1 MSFRKKAKAKL
12 QRRIIS
18 LTRSGDGP
26 PVNAE
31 DISIDPWTD
40 RVNRVTCPQVQ
51 VKGNFDSTTF
61 EARPVKQELSGNAV
75 IHLIF

>member
-18 LTRSGDGP
+18 VTRSGDGP

-40 RVNRVTCPQVQ
+40 RVNRVTCPVNAF
-51 VKGNFDSTTF
+51 VEPT
-61 EARPVKQELSGNAV
+61 PISGPAC
-75 IHLIF
+75 I